1 VDFER
6 GCLVFED
13 SKTGESVRPL
23 ATAALILLDEL
34 PRHQDSPYVF
44 PATSG
49 EAHFQ
54 GTKKVWPKVTALA
67 ELPGVTPI
75 RFATR
80 SAPPRSR
87 RERPGVRQSRNISR
101 LSGSWVAWLKSDL
114 PR

>member
-6 GCLVFED
+6 GCLVLED

-67 ELPGVTPI
+67 ELPGVTPHTL
-75 RFATR
+75 RHTLG
-80 SAPPRSR
+80 SAVVSTG
-87 RERPGVRQSRNISR
+87 ETGVRQSRNISR